1 MAAQQIG
8 IVTTVVGHVVA
19 VNADGVERVLAVGD
33 VVYADEV
40 IRTAD
45 AGAVTIQF
53 NDGGWFDLGG
63 NAQAVLDS
71 DVYSQEGPDAEA
83 AGAVAK
89 VEDIQAA
96 IEAGGDPTQ
105 LLPPTAAGAAAG
117 GAGGEDGGH
126 SFVVLNHDF
135 NSINPEAGIP
145 TAAEP
150 LLFENTIDI
159 ILPVEEGLPLISIN
173 DVTVQE
179 PLVGRGG
186 GQSGGNNP
194 NTESTPFT
202 MASPTG
208 FELPSGAT
216 PVGGIVVDLIGLN
229 GVRVVTQL
237 SASSLFIGYSNDGT

>member
-19 VNADGVERVLAVGD
+19 VNADGVERVLVVGD

-71 DVYSQEGPDAEA
+71 DVYSQEGPEAEA
-83 AGAVAK
+83 AGAVAR

-135 NSINPEAGIP
+135 NAINPDAGIP
-145 TAAEP
+145 TAADP
-150 LLFENTIDI
+150 LLFSGVERI
-159 ILPVEEGLPLISIN
+159 IVPVEP
-173 DVTVQE
+173 E
-179 PLVGRGG
+179 PVIAV
-186 GQSGGNNP
+186 SV
-194 NTESTPFT
+194 E
-202 MASPTG
+202 
-208 FELPSGAT
+208 
-216 PVGGIVVDLIGLN
+216 
-229 GVRVVTQL
+229 
-237 SASSLFIGYSNDGT
+237 